1 MTPEEAKKNLPKAS
15 KVPKLH
21 PMLKALPDFL
31 KDPANYHRIL
41 KAILDVGATRHSHGE
56 VGDWAKCQ
64 TCQAKERDRLMFMRK
79 LGFQSAAQF
88 KAWQS
93 VHEEIRRRDPLVDW
107 KASKS

>member
-1 MTPEEAKKNLPKAS
+1 MKPEEVKKLPK
-15 KVPKLH
+15 KLEPH
-21 PMLKALPDFL
+21 PMLKALPDYL
-31 KDPANYHRIL
+31 KDSANYHKIL
-41 KAILDVGATRHSHGE
+41 KAILDVGATKHSHGE
-56 VGDWAKCQ
+56 IGDWAKCQ
-64 TCQAKERDRLMFMRK
+64 TCQSKEKDRLMFMRK